1 MELAQTERSETAQSA
16 GPTQSR
22 QSANAGNTER
32 IASIVLGSG
41 LITFGLIR
49 RSWAGWS
56 LAATGATLLYRGSG
70 QLRRLSRA
78 RHRPRC
84 RRRRTPRQSRVKIER
99 ELSIEGAGGEALPLL
114 A

>member
-22 QSANAGNTER
+22 QSANAGNAER

-49 RSWAGWS
+49 RSRAGWS

-70 QLRRLSRA
+70 AIAPSIA
-78 RHRPRC
+78 RSAS
-84 RRRRTPRQSRVKIER
+84 T
-99 ELSIEGAGGEALPLL
+99 ALPTPTD
-114 A
+114 AEAISG